1 MKIIYVTT
9 TMDESDYI
17 AFATQWSIPLNP
29 SKQTFH
35 HKLIKALSVDN
46 EIDVISIRPFSRKY
60 CSIYYLDRATNKKD
74 KINWHYLAIP
84 RYKAFKYPACKSQT
98 LDMLKTMDLKD
109 TIVLTETINPIAL
122 HVANAIKET
131 YKLPVIGIV
140 TESPSN
146 IGNTTRKFSV
156 GIFKKGRNFDGYIA
170 MTSGL
175 NTVFNP
181 DSKPNLILEGIV
193 EDELP
198 PQIPNEFGRYIF
210 FGGSL
215 QDKYGIYELIE
226 AFKNIEDPSLRLLIC
241 GHHADNERLA
251 KAIDSD
257 QRILNLGIL
266 SNKKTIQLEMNA
278 LANVDP
284 RPFSEDLD
292 RFSIPTKTYRYI
304 FFGGSLQDKYGIY
317 ELIEAFKNIED
328 PSLRLLIC
336 GHHADNERLA
346 KAIDS
351 DQRILNLGIL
361 SNKKTIQ
368 LEMNALANVDPRPF
382 SEDLDRFSIPT
393 KTYEYMNSGVITIS
407 VKNSKLKKY
416 FSDNLIWCKSGD
428 TAELY
433 EAMKKVLSLSE
444 EERKEFGRLAKEKVQ
459 ELYSQT
465 NIAKSVNSFLEQ
477 FKKD

>member
-1 MKIIYVTT
+1 MMKIIYVTT

-35 HKLIKALSVDN
+35 HKLIKALSIDN

-60 CSIYYLDRATNKKD
+60 CSIYYLDRASNEKEN
-74 KINWHYLAIP
+74 IHWHYLAIP
-84 RYKAFKYPACKSQT
+84 RYKTFKYPACKSQT

-131 YKLPVIGIV
+131 YKLPVVGVV

-156 GIFKKGRNFDGYIA
+156 GIFKKGRNFDGYLA

-181 DSKPNLILEGIV
+181 DNKPNLIFEGIV

-198 PQIPNEFGRYIF
+198 QQIPNEFGRYIF

-215 QDKYGIYELIE
+215 QDKYGIYELVE

-251 KAIDSD
+251 KAID
-257 QRILNLGIL
+257 
-266 SNKKTIQLEMNA
+266 
-278 LANVDP
+278 P
-284 RPFSEDLD
+284 
-292 RFSIPTKTYRYI
+292 
-304 FFGGSLQDKYGIY
+304 
-317 ELIEAFKNIED
+317 
-328 PSLRLLIC
+328 
-336 GHHADNERLA
+336 
-346 KAIDS
+346 

-393 KTYEYMNSGVITIS
+393 KTYEYMNSGVITIT
-407 VKNSKLKKY
+407 VRNSKLKKY

-433 EAMKKVLSLSE
+433 EAIKKVLSLTE
-444 EERKEFGRLAKEKVQ
+444 EERKEFGLLAKEKVQ